1 MMVRQSQTNDLCEL
15 QDVKDYLFRG
25 GGNQTSTD
33 DNLLQRLIT
42 AASEWIRQETSRH
55 FEAGNY
61 TEVRS
66 GQGGRIL
73 FFRNPPANSVSSLY
87 VDGNAIPAR
96 NANVTAYGENG
107 YAFDENKI
115 FLTGYSFN
123 RGVMNVQMTYAIANN
138 TTFPD
143 LEEVCIEAVSWAYR
157 EIDRLGMISKVLAG
171 EQVNFNLDAMSKR
184 SRKILDHYRSPIP
197 KI

>member
-1 MMVRQSQTNDLCEL
+1 MVRQSQTNDLCEL

-25 GGNQTSTD
+25 GGNQTATD

-42 AASEWIRQETSRH
+42 AASEWIRQETSRN
-55 FEAGNY
+55 FTAGNY
-61 TEVRS
+61 TEIRS
-66 GQGGRIL
+66 GAGGRIL

-87 VDGNAIPAR
+87 VDGNSIPAR

-107 YAFDENKI
+107 YIFDENKI
-115 FLTGYSFN
+115 LLTGYTFN
-123 RGVMNVQMTYAIANN
+123 RGVMNVQMTYGMSNN

-143 LEEVCIEAVSWAYR
+143 LEEVCVEMTALTYR
-157 EIDRLGMISKVLAG
+157 EIDRLGHVSKVLAG
-171 EQVNFNLDAMSKR
+171 ETVTFDLKALSHRSKET
-184 SRKILDHYRSPIP
+184 LEHYKSPIP